1 MMTIRSMIT
10 RAAVAAVL
18 ATGAT
23 VLAAAPASA
32 SPNSW
37 AAIAISVETG
47 NIGYSYE
54 QPSASAAASA
64 AEDECGAGDCQE
76 VVRVTNGC
84 AAVAQAS
91 NLAWGWAYGASLS
104 EAKRAA
110 VNATPGRGA
119 EVLAYACTG
128 AYLG

>member
-1 MMTIRSMIT
+1 MIPIRSLIV
-10 RAAVAAVL
+10 RAAVTTALAA
-18 ATGAT
+18 GAT

-32 SPNSW
+32 APNTW
-37 AAIAISVETG
+37 AAVAISVETG

-54 QPSASAAASA
+54 QPSAAAAAGA

-91 NLAWGWAYGASLS
+91 NLAWGWAYAVTREDAER
-104 EAKRAA
+104 EAVR
-110 VNATPGRGA
+110 ATPGSGA
-119 EVLAYACTG
+119 RVLAYACSG
-128 AYLG
+128 VHR